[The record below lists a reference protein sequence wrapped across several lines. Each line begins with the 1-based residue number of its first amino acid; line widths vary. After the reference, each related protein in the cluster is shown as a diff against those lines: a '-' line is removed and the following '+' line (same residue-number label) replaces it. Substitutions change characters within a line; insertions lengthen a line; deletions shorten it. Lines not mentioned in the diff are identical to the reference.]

1 MKLINNKKRP
11 YIIAEVAQAHDG
23 SLGAA
28 HAYIDAI
35 SKSGAD
41 AVKFQT
47 HFADEESTLDE
58 PWRIKFSYQDKKRYD
73 YWKRI
78 EFNQAQWTELKKHAD
93 HRKIEFLSSPFSTKA
108 FNILK
113 KLDIKYWKIAS
124 GEVHNNELMKL
135 CIDDKRPMLIST
147 GLMSESELNKLYLN
161 LIKKN
166 KLFSLFH
173 CVTMYP
179 TPPNKWNLNKII
191 EMKKKY
197 KCDIG
202 LSDHSGEI
210 SSGLAA
216 TTLGVNFIEVHVT
229 FDKNSFGPDTSSS
242 LNFKELNSLVKGCND
257 ISMSLI
263 AKNKSKNIKKNK
275 SIFTRSWALNKC
287 MKKGS
292 IIYNKDLI
300 LKKPG
305 SGIPFNKKNEIVGK
319 RLIKNKSKDYLL
331 KKSDLNK

>member
-1 MKLINNKKRP
+1 
-11 YIIAEVAQAHDG
+11 
-23 SLGAA
+23 
-28 HAYIDAI
+28 
-35 SKSGAD
+35 
-41 AVKFQT
+41 
-47 HFADEESTLDE
+47 
-58 PWRIKFSYQDKKRYD
+58 
-73 YWKRI
+73 
-78 EFNQAQWTELKKHAD
+78 
-93 HRKIEFLSSPFSTKA
+93 
-108 FNILK
+108 
-113 KLDIKYWKIAS
+113 
-124 GEVHNNELMKL
+124 
-135 CIDDKRPMLIST
+135 
-147 GLMSESELNKLYLN
+147 
-161 LIKKN
+161 
-166 KLFSLFH
+166 
-173 CVTMYP
+173 MYP

-275 SIFTRSWALNKC
+275 SIFTRSWALNKF

-292 IIYNKDLI
+292 IIHNKDLI

-305 SGIPFNKKNEIVGK
+305 SGIPFDKKNEIVGK